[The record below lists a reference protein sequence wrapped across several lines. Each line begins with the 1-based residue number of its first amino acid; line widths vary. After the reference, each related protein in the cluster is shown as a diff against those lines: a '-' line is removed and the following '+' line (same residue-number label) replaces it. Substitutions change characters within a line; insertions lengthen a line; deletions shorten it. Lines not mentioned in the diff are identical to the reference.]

1 MKKFAIPLFC
11 VLLFPGV
18 KAVAQSYDGT
28 SDDDAYT
35 RVGDKAP
42 SILVHEMSG
51 DTFSLADKKGKVV
64 VVDFWATWCV
74 PCQLE
79 MLRLDKEIWGKYK
92 SSPDFAMVAIGANE
106 TKDTVSGYL
115 KQHAFTFPLAYDPD
129 KSAFLQFAGVGI
141 PRAYVVDRHG
151 CITYQS
157 VGYGPTEI
165 ADLDEA
171 IQKALA
177 AK

>member
-1 MKKFAIPLFC
+1 MKIFAVSLSCLFL
-11 VLLFPGV
+11 VLCSE
-18 KAVAQSYDGT
+18 AIAQSYDGST
-28 SDDDAYT
+28 DDASYT

-42 SILVHEMSG
+42 VVSVQEMSG
-51 DTFSLADKKGKVV
+51 DTFSLAGEKGKVV

-92 SSPDFAMVAIGANE
+92 SSPDFAMVVIGARE
-106 TKDTVSGYL
+106 TKDTVFKYEKG
-115 KQHAFTFPLAYDPD
+115 HPFTFPLAYDPD
-129 KSAFLQFAGVGI
+129 QSAFSQFADSGI
-141 PRAYVVDRHG
+141 PRAYVIDRRG
-151 CITYQS
+151 VITYQS
-157 VGYGPTEI
+157 FGYTPEEI

-177 AK
+177 GK